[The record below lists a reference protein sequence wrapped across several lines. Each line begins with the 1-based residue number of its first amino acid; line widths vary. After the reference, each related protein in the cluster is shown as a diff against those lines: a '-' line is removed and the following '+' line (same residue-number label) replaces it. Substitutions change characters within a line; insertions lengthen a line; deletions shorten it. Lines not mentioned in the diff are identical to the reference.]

1 MPQMADR
8 RNGTTASLQSR
19 LWKAAQPLL
28 LIATLYFVGRTFA
41 RRWDAVSEAASQIQ
55 LNWLWIIL
63 SCVVV
68 FVTYAVLIESWR
80 FLIRVTGGQLR
91 YGKAMQIW
99 FAANLGRYLPGRI
112 WSIGA
117 LGVLAQ
123 REGVAPWIAASAAVV
138 GTLLNIGAGF
148 AVTAVSAADSL
159 QALTDWNLRE
169 GAIAGALVFLIT
181 LLLLPWVL
189 PLLIRLISRIRGAG
203 TTIVLPDARSV
214 WIVALVNVTSWFMY
228 GLGFALLA
236 KGAVPGVT
244 GSPLLFTAVFTASY
258 VAGYLFLFAP
268 GGIGVREVIL
278 QTLLVSF
285 GMADMGNAILLALI
299 SRLWLTALEIL
310 PGLAGA
316 LLLSLAGR
324 QKGLT

>member
-1 MPQMADR
+1 MADR
-8 RNGTTASLQSR
+8 RNGTTASIQSR
-19 LWKAAQPLL
+19 LWRLAQPLL
-28 LIATLYFVGRTFA
+28 LIATLYYVGRTFA

-55 LNWLWIIL
+55 LNWFWIIL
-63 SCVVV
+63 SCIVV

-80 FLIRVTGGQLR
+80 FLIRVTGGQIR

-189 PLLIRLISRIRGAG
+189 PLLVRLISRIRGAG

-214 WIVALVNVTSWFMY
+214 WIVALVNVASWFMY